1 MKMTYELSYA
11 ELKVAITNYAQS
23 RTSKP
28 NGNFRIKIKR
38 QDVGMNADP
47 EYIAIIEEED
57 NGVTPVIP
65 NVPVYRETK
74 KD

>member
-23 RTSKP
+23 RKSKL

-38 QDVGMNADP
+38 QDVGMNMDP

-57 NGVTPVIP
+57 NGVTPVG
-65 NVPVYRETK
+65 PVYRGK
-74 KD
+74 